1 MDSLPQNILNSAF
14 FLCDFP
20 NMKCDFLR
28 KQWLKW
34 IFIFLTH
41 KIEVVNLKRHIH
53 FLQRKH
59 CVFQD
64 SFSLILVFSFR
75 YKSGDACN
83 CIRLLIFLLVILK
96 IISFSHSIHQ
106 MLLNVLIR
114 EEQLTYQWIV
124 APFLQLL
131 SERITCLLRN
141 VLPHLR
147 PFLPVNNWILFE
159 FYEYVLFHTKEPLF

>member
-1 MDSLPQNILNSAF
+1 MDSLSHNILNSAF

-20 NMKCDFLR
+20 NMKCEFLR
-28 KQWLKW
+28 KRWLKW
-34 IFIFLTH
+34 IFIVLTH
-41 KIEVVNLKRHIH
+41 KIEVVNLKRHS
-53 FLQRKH
+53 FLTEETLCIPRF
-59 CVFQD
+59 VF
-64 SFSLILVFSFR
+64 SYMVFSFR

-147 PFLPVNNWILFE
+147 PFLPVSNWILFE